1 VNGAIKQSIS
11 TKLLRIIFALYLPLT
26 LLVTSTHIF
35 IEYTNTKQDVLD
47 ELGHIE
53 EAFEPQLQSALWNLD
68 QDQLSSVVDGI
79 LHLPMVVGV
88 DVVELESGHKE
99 SLYGQRD
106 KEYVHSFVVRKDFG
120 ESHIQLAKV
129 QLYTSQQVILD
140 RVKIG
145 FAFITLN
152 ALIVGV
158 SLFLLLRYA
167 LRRYLFTPLNQ
178 FTSKI
183 GGIDL
188 ENIHFRLDLNG
199 EDDNELKLMEQSF
212 NTMLQRIESDK
223 EKFIAIKQQIQQ
235 RLEGEVDKRTRQLQ
249 LAVEEAESANQAK
262 TNFLANMSHELRTPL
277 HGIMSFSAFGLKKL
291 ESVERKQLGHYF
303 ESIHTSGE
311 RLLHLLNDLLDL
323 SKLEAGKMQMEF
335 AGADLQDV
343 IKNVMAE
350 QQANLSEHQLNVELT
365 PVNCVVKGEFDKLRI
380 GQVVTNFISNAIKY
394 APQGTCIT
402 FTATCGQLYKG
413 TIEAI
418 GVSVADSG
426 KGLPESEL
434 ESIFDKFIQSS
445 ETDTGAGGTG
455 LGLSISREIIEEHN
469 GKIWAE
475 NRPDGG
481 MLFQFL
487 IPINQ
492 DGLFIEMNE

>member
-1 VNGAIKQSIS
+1 MNGAIKQSIS